1 MTREQLLPAIQ
12 GVPPGG
18 PRIKVAL
25 MLLRKPQRQI
35 AKRLKVSQST
45 FSLIVTSRRDAD
57 AHERQV
63 IADSLG
69 LAVGDLWEA
78 A

>member
-12 GVPPGG
+12 GIPPGG
-18 PRIKVAL
+18 PRIKVAM
-25 MLLRKPQRQI
+25 MLLKKRQRQL
-35 AKRLKVSQST
+35 AKRLRVSQST
-45 FSLIVTSRRDAD
+45 FSLIVTNQRDAD
-57 AHERQV
+57 PGEREV

-69 LAVGDLWEA
+69 LAVADLWEA